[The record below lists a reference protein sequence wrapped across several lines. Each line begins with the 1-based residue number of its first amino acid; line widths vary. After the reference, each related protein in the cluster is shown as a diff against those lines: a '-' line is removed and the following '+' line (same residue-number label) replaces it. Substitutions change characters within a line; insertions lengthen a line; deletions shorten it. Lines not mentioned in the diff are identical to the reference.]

1 LFLGDHRIITL
12 SLSFFATGS
21 TPVSALIRVR
31 RWRWIGHI
39 LRTSPGNISRTAQTW
54 APEGN
59 RRRGWPREMWRRTM
73 EKERNQLGW
82 HLWGAAVEWVAD
94 QDGWHNLLASVKSPH
109 GPDEDK

>member
-1 LFLGDHRIITL
+1 
-12 SLSFFATGS
+12 
-21 TPVSALIRVR
+21 
-31 RWRWIGHI
+31 
-39 LRTSPGNISRTAQTW
+39 
-54 APEGN
+54 
-59 RRRGWPREMWRRTM
+59 M